1 VILIDRDDQTV
12 IVECKQGQPTVA
24 AINQLRRYLAHL
36 KKEKGIKS
44 RGILVHGGSK
54 KLHDEVIKAADVNPK
69 IQIVQHRLAVDFA
82 RCN

>member
-1 VILIDRDDQTV
+1 
-12 IVECKQGQPTVA
+12 VA

-36 KKEKGIKS
+36 KKEKSIVA

-54 KLHDEVIKAADVNPK
+54 KLHEDIVSAANANPRVE
-69 IQIVQHRLAVDFA
+69 IVQHRLAVDFS